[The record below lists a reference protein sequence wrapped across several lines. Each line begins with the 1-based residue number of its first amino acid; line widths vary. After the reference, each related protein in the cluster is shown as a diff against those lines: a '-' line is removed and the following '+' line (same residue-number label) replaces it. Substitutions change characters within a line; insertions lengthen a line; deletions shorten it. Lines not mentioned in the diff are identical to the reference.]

1 MDGMLSKSGFRIEV
15 GLLFP
20 QLARQS
26 SGMPLCSQA
35 QLPLHSPGAEPCSP
49 SRAEAVNA
57 PGWQG
62 AADPSLRALYNPG
75 AHKTF
80 IDRAERCEPGR
91 PGGSGAAALLQTP
104 APINPLKTSS
114 TTGRTRQLAASQN
127 SAAGPP
133 ARREERLCLVIGLP
147 VKITL
152 VVTSAVSGPAP
163 GGKQIWSSATWPPPQ
178 ARFIAPRI
186 YRYTRV
192 WCLSVGRRGSVPS
205 PAGLPISTEC

>member
-1 MDGMLSKSGFRIEV
+1 MLSKSGFRIET

-26 SGMPLCSQA
+26 SGMPLCSQP

-49 SRAEAVNA
+49 SRAEPVNA

-80 IDRAERCEPGR
+80 IDWAERCEPGS

-147 VKITL
+147 ML
-152 VVTSAVSGPAP
+152 VMTSAVSGPAP
-163 GGKQIWSSATWPPPQ
+163 SGKQIWSSATWPPPQ
-178 ARFIAPRI
+178 SQFIAPQVYGYI
-186 YRYTRV
+186 HVRV
-192 WCLSVGRRGSVPS
+192 WCLSVADRGSVPS
-205 PAGLPISTEC
+205 RAGLPAST